1 MTGGRSGHGRASLI
15 EYALAAAVVAS
26 VVSAALWFR
35 QNGFLPQP
43 FVMDTNDTFMDWFN
57 TAFWANRPGAYEVWR
72 SIYPPLSFVFLDL
85 FSLPGCHLSSPFAAR
100 DCDWLGQA
108 TILGAYGLNVALFW
122 TAFRRNDRPSA
133 PPRTIAMALGLPLLF
148 TLERGNLIL
157 IAMPAFI
164 LAHDPLVRSP
174 LVRAVATA
182 MTINFKPYLLLPA
195 LARLIRREWR
205 PLEWAGLA
213 TIALYLLTLALVG
226 SGTPGELASNTANW
240 VVFQSGQVW
249 NEVNYSTSYG
259 PLLSIRKASPI
270 PLLDLVPSRLVEG
283 IEYVVPL
290 LIRASQCIALVAL
303 AGAWLQ
309 PRALGHARVAI
320 LLLGAYLV
328 TQSPG
333 GYAQLFLLFLALL
346 EKWDGAGPKIAI
358 ICTYLLC
365 LVGDVPI
372 ATIIDLNTN
381 GWLSG
386 RPVTPSFGLTIG
398 HFLRPGLLILIL
410 WALSFDA
417 LARIVRAHG
426 AHRPSLGMAP
436 A

>member
-1 MTGGRSGHGRASLI
+1 MNRSRQHASFV

-26 VVSAALWFR
+26 VCWAMLWFR
-35 QNGFLPQP
+35 QTGFLPQP

-57 TAFWANRPGAYEVWR
+57 TAFWANRPGAYDVWR

-85 FSLPGCHLSSPFAAR
+85 FSLHGCHLASPFAAR
-100 DCDWLGQA
+100 DCDWVGQA
-108 TILGAYGLNVALFW
+108 TILAAYALNVALFW
-122 TAFRRNDRPSA
+122 IAFRRNDRASA
-133 PPRTIAMALGLPLLF
+133 LPRTLAMGLGLPLLF

-157 IAMPAFI
+157 VTMPAFI
-164 LAHDPLVRSP
+164 LAYDPLVRSP

-182 MTINFKPYLLLPA
+182 VTINFKPYLLLPA
-195 LARLIRREWR
+195 LAHLVRREWR
-205 PLEWAGLA
+205 ALEWAGLA
-213 TIALYLLTLALVG
+213 TVLIYLLTLAIIG
-226 SGTPGELASNTANW
+226 SGTPGQLASNTANW

-249 NEVNYSTSYG
+249 NEVNYSTSYA
-259 PLLSIRKASPI
+259 PLLTIRKASPI

-283 IEYVVPL
+283 IEYAVPL
-290 LIRASQCIALVAL
+290 LIRASQLIALLAL

-309 PRALGHARVAI
+309 PKALSRARIGL

-333 GYAQLFLLFLALL
+333 GYTQLFLLFLVLL
-346 EKWDGAGPKIAI
+346 EKWEGAGPRIAI
-358 ICTYLLC
+358 VCTYLLC
-365 LVGDVPI
+365 LVGDIPI
-372 ATIIDLNTN
+372 ATIIEISTN

-386 RPVTPSFGLTIG
+386 RPVTPSFGLTVG
-398 HFLRPGLLILIL
+398 HFLRPGLIILIL

-417 LARIVRAHG
+417 LARIVRAH
-426 AHRPSLGMAP
+426 ATHRPSLGMAP